1 MTWATDWKLELNKRN
16 NKEKIGA
23 VVGTVLDRDNLKVG
37 ILNNNIILTNNNYY
51 TTKYFDDLLKSFHTI
66 DGNIVYEINKGDK
79 VLVIA
84 TEDIQT
90 YFIVDKLI

>member
-37 ILNNNIILTNNNYY
+37 ILNNDIILTNNNYY

-66 DGNIVYEINKGDK
+66 DGNIVYEVNKGDK